1 MKTKNNKV
9 KKGNVLRFVPYRK
22 LDGLQGYYEDIGEK
36 KTRPFNEYHSIQIW
50 AYDQEEVENLLEFMG
65 VNYIG
70 LEGHSQSTWIFN
82 YN

>member
-1 MKTKNNKV
+1 MKTKKTEV
-9 KKGNVLRFVPYRK
+9 RKAMRFEPYKK
-22 LDGLQGYYEDIGEK
+22 LDGLQGYYEDIGEE

-50 AYDQEEVENLLEFMG
+50 AYSQEEGENLLEFMG

-70 LEGHSQSTWIFN
+70 MEGHSQSTWVFN